1 MSVVIRRSEAYTV
14 QLSKP
19 YHSRVFRAFTGRV
32 VDNREILQ
40 NPSNSF
46 RNAWVPSS
54 NPGCGT
60 INCKVPSRIIRVGEV
75 PRRRPLEWAA

>member
-19 YHSRVFRAFTGRV
+19 YDSRGFRVFTGRV

-60 INCKVPSRIIRVGEV
+60 IKSNT
-75 PRRRPLEWAA
+75 